1 MSHHHMT
8 KFWPWNLGTVSG
20 TLIAAARAEAKRSC
34 RCALWIK
41 FWLAWS
47 GCISTVSKGL
57 SQALYDIDMIDHEF
71 LAKENGLTM
80 THLRLSCYWFSAL
93 GSFGVNVCPFSGLI
107 KWNYSCLDDGAT
119 PVKDKH
125 IYRNRLLLLAGN
137 NALRYQDRNIQRHP
151 NTGVY
156 GCVNVLEDCLPIFTL
171 DSDFQAKTR
180 CGEKMWRVYSRNQ
193 DPYENR
199 VPLPDFNNW
208 RLVLMNIHAS
218 RPWTGEDGRRSF
230 CGDFWILRW
239 KKHCG
244 KRGKRK
250 NGRVRY
256 HELRTVRIYKY
267 HQLYIHASMSIHK
280 D

>member
-1 MSHHHMT
+1 MT

-80 THLRLSCYWFSAL
+80 THPRLSCYWFSAL

-107 KWNYSCLDDGAT
+107 EWNYSCLDDGAT

-156 GCVNVLEDCLPIFTL
+156 GCVNVLQDCLPIFTPGL
-171 DSDFQAKTR
+171 R
-180 CGEKMWRVYSRNQ
+180 LPGEKKVRWKDVKSLRQWNQ
-193 DPYENR
+193 NPYENR
-199 VPLPDFNNW
+199 VPLPDLPDFNNW
-208 RLVLMNIHAS
+208 RLVLMNMMARDFFHGIAQ
-218 RPWTGEDGRRSF
+218 RFTLQDPEQVKMV
-230 CGDFWILRW
+230 GDLFAEISGSIALKKALR
-239 KKHCG
+239 
-244 KRGKRK
+244 
-250 NGRVRY
+250 
-256 HELRTVRIYKY
+256 
-267 HQLYIHASMSIHK
+267 
-280 D
+280 